1 MLAVTVLFRIHPEHT
16 EAFRK
21 AVLKQATNS
30 LTHEPQC
37 RQFDV
42 CFDNDR
48 PQDVFLFEV
57 YDDEA
62 AFAAHRQTP
71 YFAEFGATV
80 ADWVES
86 KELRTWT
93 VSRPVEPK

>member
-1 MLAVTVLFRIHPEHT
+1 MLAVTVRFHIKPDRTEEFR
-16 EAFRK
+16 A

-30 LTHEPQC
+30 LTNEPQC

-42 CFDNDR
+42 CFDTEH

-62 AFAAHRQTP
+62 AFATHRQQS
-71 YFAEFGATV
+71 YFAEFGKTV

-93 VSRPVEPK
+93 VVRQAASK

>member
-1 MLAVTVLFRIHPEHT
+1 MLAVTVLFRVKEDHV
-16 EAFRK
+16 EAFRE
-21 AVLKQATNS
+21 AVLKQAGNS

-42 CFDNDR
+42 CFDSEQ

-57 YDDEA
+57 YDNAE

-71 YFAEFGATV
+71 YFAEFAATV

-86 KELRTWT
+86 KDLRTWS
-93 VSRPVEPK
+93 VARPAEAE